1 MLNFLVETKQE
12 YTTQL
17 INIMTP
23 LIFEGLISIYSEVL
37 SISIPENILKNFQCF
52 LQRIPKWNND
62 LIKRETSRIMNS
74 TKSFSWLEDLI
85 KATLK
90 ANIVVLTY
98 NPSFKNQIKVDPSLY
113 QNIKIEDF
121 VHKVYIECARE
132 LWNNPYLFYHLY
144 QPIELKR
151 NQRDT
156 IILIKDCI
164 KEAIRKLLPVK
175 HILHI
180 YLGEDIEPY
189 EQNNNFD
196 ETISEAEKHNLSKMI
211 KKDLYND
218 INYDTR
224 NKLEL
229 KDNKLE
235 LKDNKLELK
244 DNKLELKDNK
254 LELKDNKLELKDNK
268 LESKNN
274 IISEL
279 NNKINDIEMYKNT
292 KTSEVFIPNN
302 TENIE
307 KPKLTENNTVGS
319 KILSI
324 INHKN
329 LNFSDDDTSSENLED
344 LNVNK
349 IKNNNLESDIKK
361 VLENDFEETETSIN
375 LPNKEEGFH
384 EVFSNSI
391 VEEDVKKPSNQFTN
405 QNKLR
410 FFHNYLTNLN

>member
-17 INIMTP
+17 INILTP
-23 LIFEGLISIYSEVL
+23 LIFEGLTSIYSEVL
-37 SISIPENILKNFQCF
+37 SISVPENILKNFQCF

-62 LIKRETSRIMNS
+62 MIKRETSRIMNS

-98 NPSFKNQIKVDPSLY
+98 NPSFKNQVKVDSSLY

-121 VHKVYIECARE
+121 IHKVYIECARD

-180 YLGEDIEPY
+180 YLGEDIESY

-196 ETISEAEKHNLSKMI
+196 ETISEADKHNLSKMI

-218 INYDTR
+218 INYDTK
-224 NKLEL
+224 NTLEFKDNSL
-229 KDNKLE
+229 NIKDNKLE
-235 LKDNKLELK
+235 LK
-244 DNKLELKDNK
+244 
-254 LELKDNKLELKDNK
+254 
-268 LESKNN
+268 NN
-274 IISEL
+274 IMNDMNS
-279 NNKINDIEMYKNT
+279 KIDDIEIYKNT

-307 KPKLTENNTVGS
+307 KPKLTENITVGS

-329 LNFSDDDTSSENLED
+329 LNFSDNDTSSENLED
-344 LNVNK
+344 LNKNK
-349 IKNNNLESDIKK
+349 IKNNIESDIKK
-361 VLENDFEETETSIN
+361 VLENDFEDSETSIN
-375 LPNKEEGFH
+375 LPNKGEKFH

-391 VEEDVKKPSNQFTN
+391 VEEDTKIPSNQFTN
-405 QNKLR
+405 QNKLK
-410 FFHNYLTNLN
+410 FFQNYLTNIN

>member
-17 INIMTP
+17 INILTP
-23 LIFEGLISIYSEVL
+23 LIFEGLTSIYSEVL
-37 SISIPENILKNFQCF
+37 SISVPENILKNFQCF

-62 LIKRETSRIMNS
+62 MIKRETSRIMNS

-98 NPSFKNQIKVDPSLY
+98 NPSFKNQVKVDSSLY

-121 VHKVYIECARE
+121 IHKVYIECARE

-180 YLGEDIEPY
+180 YLGEDVEPY

-196 ETISEAEKHNLSKMI
+196 ETISEVDKNNLSKMI

-218 INYDTR
+218 INYGTK
-224 NKLEL
+224 NTLEL
-229 KDNKLE
+229 KDDNVNIKDNKLE
-235 LKDNKLELK
+235 LK
-244 DNKLELKDNK
+244 
-254 LELKDNKLELKDNK
+254 
-268 LESKNN
+268 NN
-274 IISEL
+274 VISDL
-279 NNKINDIEMYKNT
+279 NNKIDDIELYKNT

-329 LNFSDDDTSSENLED
+329 LNFSDNDTSSENLED
-344 LNVNK
+344 LNENK
-349 IKNNNLESDIKK
+349 IKNNNIESDIKK
-361 VLENDFEETETSIN
+361 VLENDFEDSETSIN
-375 LPNKEEGFH
+375 LPNKEEKFH
-384 EVFSNSI
+384 EVFSNSV
-391 VEEDVKKPSNQFTN
+391 VEEDVKIPSNQFTN
-405 QNKLR
+405 QNKLK
-410 FFHNYLTNLN
+410 FFQNYLTNIN